1 VGVNTGV
8 VVVDEMGSALAG
20 EYTTMGDAVNL
31 AVRMEQTAKPGTIQ
45 ITDETY
51 RLVAPWVE
59 VESLGGIE
67 TKGKSDPVAA
77 YCVLGRKTQPTRA
90 RGIAGLGSPLV
101 GQDQEHTRLETV
113 MRDLQ
118 EGRGRII
125 TLIGEAGLGKS
136 RLIEAL
142 HSGLEQKPSFTSQ
155 WIEATGIS
163 YEKSRPYGLFVQ
175 VLRQFCKVNAADPP
189 GIMRQKVSES
199 FIYLSLHQQSGIAIT
214 VELLLTIHNTT
225 DGLDQQLKREAVKR
239 EIFESALNIFSS
251 KC

>member
-1 VGVNTGV
+1 
-8 VVVDEMGSALAG
+8 MGSALVG
-20 EYTTMGDAVNL
+20 EYTAMGDAVNL
-31 AVRMEQTAKPGTIQ
+31 AARMEQTAKPGTVQ

-77 YCVLGRKTQPTRA
+77 FCVLGRKTQPTRA

-101 GQDQEHTRLETV
+101 GRDQEHTQLETV
-113 MRDLQ
+113 LRDLL

-136 RLIEAL
+136 RLIEEL
-142 HSGLEQKPSFTSQ
+142 HNGLEQKTSFTYQ

-175 VLRQFCKVNAADPP
+175 VLGQFCKVNVADPP
-189 GIMRQKVSES
+189 GIIR
-199 FIYLSLHQQSGIAIT
+199 
-214 VELLLTIHNTT
+214 
-225 DGLDQQLKREAVKR
+225 
-239 EIFESALNIFSS
+239 
-251 KC
+251 